1 MAEPAE
7 EANQRTLEQVASTL
21 EAPPAAA
28 VPPRQRMTTR
38 EWLGIVLSVVAVV
51 TSVGTAYFTTIR
63 QLDILRMDVN
73 AAPTLSMDR
82 TTSRMAVKGE
92 LSFFL
97 INAGNRPAVIS
108 RVLLKIGDIDRD
120 GNCKGTQLVADMDA
134 FVVSSQD
141 IVAKRVRFRPPPSPS
156 EVRVEDDLL
165 TFPDKTAP
173 TSKSSGAMCVSVEFI
188 TPSHSG
194 ETRSVS
200 LITYSFEKDG
210 AGSVSR
216 VTRDA
221 PATIWRESSSILGD

>member
-1 MAEPAE
+1 MAEPAD
-7 EANQRTLEQVASTL
+7 EANHRTLEQVASTL
-21 EAPPAAA
+21 DAPVAA
-28 VPPRQRMTTR
+28 PRQRIGTR

-51 TSVGTAYFTTIR
+51 TSVGTAYFSTIR

-73 AAPTLSMDR
+73 ASPTLSMDR

-108 RVLLKIGDIDRD
+108 RLLLKIGDIDLE

-141 IVAKRVRFRPPPSPS
+141 IVAKHVRFRPPPSAT
-156 EVRVEDDLL
+156 EVRVEYDDLL
-165 TFPDKTAP
+165 TFPDKTSP
-173 TSKSSGAMCVSVEFI
+173 TGKSTGAMCVSAEFI

-194 ETRSVS
+194 ETRSIS
-200 LITYSFEKDG
+200 LVTYTFEKDG
-210 AGSVSR
+210 AGSLSR
-216 VTRDA
+216 VVRDA
-221 PATIWRESSSILGD
+221 PATIWRETSSILGD